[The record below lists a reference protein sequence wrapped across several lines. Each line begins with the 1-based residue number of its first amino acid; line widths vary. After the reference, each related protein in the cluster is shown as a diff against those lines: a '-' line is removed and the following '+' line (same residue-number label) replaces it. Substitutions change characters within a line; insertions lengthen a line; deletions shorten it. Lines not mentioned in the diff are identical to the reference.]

1 MLCITLQKQH
11 LISQIAV
18 NSSYEGKGIGT
29 KMLKKTLTILKEEY
43 PVVRLYVDIENE
55 AEQVYDNLG
64 FLKELELTQMKL
76 V

>member
-1 MLCITLQKQH
+1 
-11 LISQIAV
+11 
-18 NSSYEGKGIGT
+18 
-29 KMLKKTLTILKEEY
+29 MLKKTLTILKEEY